1 MFDRMRDTLFG
12 KKHDE
17 PVTIRV
23 TETPADLQR
32 GDVIVFWEG
41 GDALVTA
48 TLDCWEDRDGR
59 QDRWRWLFLSSGQV
73 LETVGRTTTI
83 YERGQVIE
91 RASVAFQR
99 LTGSPEQ
106 DGVLQSFEARLR
118 DGTSATDPVVFRM
131 DDRAYRVQSTGTFLA
146 TRTGPLDLD
155 VWRDISATAGQNVYF
170 RMQSSEGE
178 QVLGVWTADIAL
190 LTGRPLLS
198 SEIKG
203 LYGA

>member
-1 MFDRMRDTLFG
+1 MFDRVRDSLFG
-12 KKHDE
+12 KKKE
-17 PVTIRV
+17 APVPIRV

-32 GDVIVFWEG
+32 GDVIVFWES
-41 GDALVTA
+41 GDAVVTA
-48 TLDCWEDRDGR
+48 TLDCWENLGGR
-59 QDRWRWLFLSSGQV
+59 QTTWRWLFLSSGAM
-73 LETVGRTTTI
+73 LETAGGATTI
-83 YERGQVIE
+83 YERSEVIHQGTL
-91 RASVAFQR
+91 AFQR

-106 DGVLQSFEARLR
+106 EGVLQTFETRVR
-118 DGTSATDPVVFRM
+118 DGTAATDPAVLRM

-155 VWRDISATAGQNVYF
+155 VWRDISTEQGQNVYF

-178 QVLGVWTADIAL
+178 LVLGVWTAHIAL

>member
-1 MFDRMRDTLFG
+1 MFDRVRDSLFG
-12 KKHDE
+12 KKKEE
-17 PVTIRV
+17 PVKIRV

-41 GDALVTA
+41 GDAVVTA
-48 TLDCWEDRDGR
+48 TLDCWENLGGR
-59 QDRWRWLFLSSGQV
+59 QTTWRWLFLGSGAV
-73 LETVGRTTTI
+73 LETAAGATTI
-83 YERGQVIE
+83 YERSETIHQGTL
-91 RASVAFQR
+91 AFQR

-106 DGVLQSFEARLR
+106 EGVLQAFEARVR
-118 DGTSATDPVVFRM
+118 DGTSTTDPAVFRM

-155 VWRDISATAGQNVYF
+155 VWRDISTEEGQNVYF

-178 QVLGVWTADIAL
+178 AVLGVWTAHIAL